1 VPRGV
6 RLLPP
11 LFALLAATSRPLAGQ
26 TLAAMVPAP
35 DGVRLATD
43 VYCPLPGCLG
53 RWPVVLQRTPYGKGG
68 LKDACN
74 VIVYLGYACVAQ
86 DERGRGAS
94 EGAYTGY
101 RDEGPDGRAT
111 LAWLDRQPWCDG
123 NVGTFGASALGMTQY
138 AMAPGAPPV
147 LKCQVP
153 IVGTADFYHH
163 AIYQGGALRY
173 GLAWNWLH
181 DLGADALYE
190 QLAQH
195 RLWSAWWEEWAVLP
209 RVGDV
214 NVPAL
219 HIGGWF
225 DIFTQ
230 GTIDAFIAAQH
241 HGGTGAMGRQKL
253 IVGPWTHY
261 NTAQTRAGAVEFP
274 ANAFMLDDLVTI
286 LLDWLDQW
294 LKGESRGVEQ
304 WPPVQVY
311 LMGALDEPGA
321 PGNTWVSLADWP
333 PAAGTESL
341 FLTAAGALATAP
353 REPGETS
360 LVSDPADPVP
370 TWGGQELL
378 DDFLDNGN
386 PGSGMHDQRPIEA
399 REDVLEFTSSV
410 LQRPL
415 TVMGRVRARVW
426 VRPDTADLDLAVRLT
441 DVYSDG
447 RSMLIAD
454 GIQRARMR
462 CGDDR
467 ECFLTPGE
475 PAELVV
481 DLWSTAYVFNAGH
494 RVRIDVSGSNYPR
507 FEVNSND
514 GGDLNSPGPGVV
526 AHPVILVGPATPSRI
541 DVPSPGLPRSPHRVL
556 ARH

>member
-1 VPRGV
+1 MAFR
-6 RLLPP
+6 RHALPP
-11 LFALLAATSRPLAGQ
+11 LVALIAVALPCAGQ
-26 TLAAMVPAP
+26 TISTSVAAP

-43 VYCPLPGCLG
+43 VYCPAPACIG
-53 RWPVVLQRTPYGKGG
+53 RWPVVLQRTPYGKAG
-68 LKDACN
+68 LKDTCN
-74 VIVYLGYACVAQ
+74 VIVFLGFACVAQ
-86 DERGRGAS
+86 DERGRGDS

-111 LAWLDRQPWCDG
+111 LEWLDRQSWCDG

-153 IVGTADFYHH
+153 IVGTPDFYHH
-163 AIYQGGALRY
+163 AIYEGGALRY
-173 GLAWNWLH
+173 GLTWNWLH
-181 DLGADALYE
+181 DLGADELYA

-209 RVGDV
+209 RVGEV
-214 NVPAL
+214 TVPAL
-219 HIGGWF
+219 HVGGWF

-230 GTIDAFIAAQH
+230 GTIDAFVAAQH
-241 HGGTGAMGRQKL
+241 HGGQGAAGRQKL
-253 IVGPWTHY
+253 IIGPWTHY
-261 NTAQTRAGAVEFP
+261 NTGQTRAGAAVFP
-274 ANAFMLDDLVTI
+274 DNAFMLDDLLTI
-286 LLDWLDQW
+286 LQDWLDQW

-321 PGNTWVSLADWP
+321 PGNTWVPLADWP
-333 PAAGTESL
+333 PAAGIESL
-341 FLTAAGALATAP
+341 FLSADGGLAGAPPVA
-353 REPGETS
+353 GEAS
-360 LVSDPADPVP
+360 LVSDPANPVP
-370 TWGGQELL
+370 TWGGRELL

-399 REDVLEFTSSV
+399 RDDVLAFTSDA
-410 LQRPL
+410 LPRPL
-415 TVMGRVRARVW
+415 TVMGRLLAHVW
-426 VRPDTADLDLAVRLT
+426 VRPDTPDLDLAVRLT
-441 DVYSDG
+441 DVYPDG
-447 RSMLIAD
+447 RSLLIAD

-467 ECFLTPGE
+467 ECFLTPGQ
-475 PAELVV
+475 PVELVV

-507 FEVNSND
+507 FEVNPND
-514 GGDLNSPGPGVV
+514 GSDLNQPGPGVV
-526 AHPVILVGPATPSRI
+526 AHPAILLGPATPSRI
-541 DVPSPGLPRSPHRVL
+541 DLPSPGLPRPPRRSL
-556 ARH
+556 AKR